1 MLFTMM
7 ISLAIASTVVE
18 MMFAARFPIWRKNA
32 HKFKWVNMTVS
43 ILLSFLLGV
52 MFGAAGL
59 ITLGAAMI
67 STVLSIPGYQFLH
80 WAYDSPQ
87 ALKHNGNMIVH
98 LRAKWGQVFKD
109 LAKMIYG
116 FLRIITAPIWVTVK
130 IIQKLKQLNNKIQ
143 SRRAHA

>member
-7 ISLAIASTVVE
+7 IALAISSTVVE

-32 HKFKWVNMTVS
+32 HKYKWVNMTLS
-43 ILLSFLLGV
+43 ILLSFILGV

-67 STVLSIPGYQFLH
+67 STVLSIPGYTFLH
-80 WAYDSPQ
+80 WVYDSPQ

-98 LRAKWGQVFKD
+98 LRAKWGQAFKD
-109 LAKMIYG
+109 LAKVIYG
-116 FLRIITAPIWVTVK
+116 IIRIITFPIWATRAV
-130 IIQKLKQLNNKIQ
+130 IIKLNSFKQ
-143 SRRAHA
+143 RRTA

>member
-7 ISLAIASTVVE
+7 IALAISSTVVE

-32 HKFKWVNMTVS
+32 HKYKWVNMTLS
-43 ILLSFLLGV
+43 ILLSFILGV

-67 STVLSIPGYQFLH
+67 STVLSIPGYTFLH
-80 WAYDSPQ
+80 WVYDSPQ

-98 LRAKWGQVFKD
+98 LRAKWGQAFKD
-109 LAKMIYG
+109 LAKVIYG
-116 FLRIITAPIWVTVK
+116 IIRIITFPIWATRAVIIKLNSVK
-130 IIQKLKQLNNKIQ
+130 A
-143 SRRAHA
+143 RRAV

>member
-7 ISLAIASTVVE
+7 IALAISSTVVE

-32 HKFKWVNMTVS
+32 HKYKWVNMTLS
-43 ILLSFLLGV
+43 ILLSFILGV

-67 STVLSIPGYQFLH
+67 STVLSIPGYTFLH
-80 WAYDSPQ
+80 WVYDSPQ

-98 LRAKWGQVFKD
+98 LRAKWGQALKD
-109 LAKMIYG
+109 LAKVIYG
-116 FLRIITAPIWVTVK
+116 IIRIITFPIWATRAV
-130 IIQKLKQLNNKIQ
+130 IIKLNSFKQ
-143 SRRAHA
+143 RRTA